1 MLGPKADPP
10 FPSRDGV
17 VVPGPIVAYLGTG
30 LLSCPGSHRYL
41 GTAILADGPNASAHP
56 RAKAKAKAKGKG
68 KKKDA
73 PQTLRPGSLPG
84 NEKPNDPNAQ
94 PAPKPTRTKDPE
106 LEALEMRR
114 RVVVLAGRW
123 REKLEALDSEVAIS
137 LEQAQAFPECH
148 EILVCTHSKA

>member
-1 MLGPKADPP
+1 MGPP

-17 VVPGPIVAYLGTG
+17 VVPGPIVAYLGT
-30 LLSCPGSHRYL
+30 
-41 GTAILADGPNASAHP
+41 AILADGPNASAHP
-56 RAKAKAKAKGKG
+56 KAKAKAKGKA

-73 PQTLRPGSLPG
+73 SQTLRSRSPPG
-84 NEKPNDPNAQ
+84 NEKLTDPNAQ
-94 PAPKPTRTKDPE
+94 PKQTRSKDPE
-106 LEALEMRR
+106 LQALEMRR

-148 EILVCTHSKA
+148 EILVCTHSKG